1 MPGVPLSQPLRIS
14 KKSRLGHIDALRGIA
29 ASYVFLFHLTKV
41 PNPAP
46 NLPRWATQLLASG
59 WSGVTLFFVL
69 SAWTLAMTRDA
80 RDSEDRPDLRFLV
93 RRFFRIAPLYYCW
106 LVFMVIHNYGISG
119 FFHLKERVISYITF
133 TYNFYPPWQQ
143 GVVWASWTLGVEM
156 VFYALF
162 PMVWKLTRSVRSA
175 TGFLGASLIASW
187 IIQLVVYHVMDET
200 SANTYVALSLATSL
214 PAFGFGILAFRIQ
227 AASTRPERLKPWRIP
242 LLIIG
247 GLTWCIL
254 LSQEPTWGVRA
265 FFQPFAYTSILL
277 GIHADP
283 PRWLSSSVMCFLG
296 KISYSLYLNHPYLVY
311 SLAPLF
317 LLYNGWFNPESG
329 ISFGLSVL
337 TAGSLLVVISY
348 GTWRWIEEPGNR
360 LGRKILAHIPE
371 QSSSQDRTA

>member
-1 MPGVPLSQPLRIS
+1 MPQPLGTC

-29 ASYVFLFHLTKV
+29 ASYVFLYHLTRV

-46 NLPRWATQLLASG
+46 NSPRWATQLLASG

-69 SAWTLAMTRDA
+69 SAWTLTMTRDA
-80 RDSEDRPDLRFLV
+80 RDSETHPDLQFLV

-106 LVFMVIHNYGISG
+106 LVFMIVRNYGIGG
-119 FFHLKERVISYITF
+119 FFHLKERVISNITF

-143 GVVWASWTLGVEM
+143 GIVWASWTLGVEM

-175 TGFLGASLIASW
+175 TSFLGVSLIASW
-187 IIQLVVYHVMDET
+187 IIQLIIYAALDET
-200 SANTYVALSLATSL
+200 SANTYVAFSLATSL

-227 AASTRPERLKPWRIP
+227 AFPASLERIKPWRIP
-242 LLIIG
+242 LLVMG
-247 GLTWCIL
+247 GLTWFIL
-254 LSQEPTWGVRA
+254 VFQQTTWSVRA
-265 FFQPFAYTSILL
+265 FFQPLAYTSILL
-277 GIHADP
+277 GIHISP
-283 PRWLSSSVMCFLG
+283 PKWLSSSVMRFLG

-317 LLYNGWFNPESG
+317 VIYNGWFNPGSG
-329 ISFGLSVL
+329 ISFGISAL
-337 TAGSLLVVISY
+337 TVGSLLVLISY

-360 LGRKILAHIPE
+360 LGRRILAKI
-371 QSSSQDRTA
+371 QK